1 MSDDL
6 MSAFIEDSK
15 DHLESIESDIMA
27 LENLKGAFDEELV
40 NRIFRTAHSIKG
52 AAGFF
57 GLEAI
62 GRLAHRLENALH
74 LVRDQKVRPDQQ
86 TCQVLLEGFDQL
98 STMINEPVAGECM
111 DITST
116 LETIQGLLTPTSK
129 IETETSLQLCSNH
142 GHSIFDVDMFTLD
155 QGLKGGKF
163 LYHIEFDLI
172 HDIHRKDKTPY
183 DIIKALQ
190 DTGLILDCHV
200 DIGATGTLESGF
212 AQRIPLNVL
221 FASIIDPEVIGALV
235 DVPAESIRRLE
246 RSMFQFHSCNEPTA
260 SFPVDKD
267 AVSKENSPWR
277 VINDQAILSLDEHF
291 GLTQAQSFC
300 RLLLHPPDDVA
311 HLRIDLSGTQSIDIA
326 GLQALV
332 AALRTCAGQMRS
344 MRIVSTEHLREQFQ
358 NLGFAWLLGDAI

>member
-15 DHLESIESDIMA
+15 EHLESIESDIMA

-62 GRLAHRLENALH
+62 GRLAHKLENALH
-74 LVRDQKVRPDQQ
+74 LLRDQKLRPDHQ

-98 STMINEPVAGECM
+98 CTMINEPLAGECL
-111 DITST
+111 DITNI
-116 LETIQGLLTPTSK
+116 LELIQGLLTPASK
-129 IETETSLQLCSNH
+129 VETETPLQLYSKH
-142 GHSIFDVDMFTLD
+142 GYSIFDVDMFTLD

-183 DIIKALQ
+183 DIIKTLQ
-190 DTGLILDCHV
+190 DTGLILDCNV
-200 DIGATGTLESGF
+200 DIEATGTLESGF

-246 RSMFQFHSCNEPTA
+246 RSMFQFHPSAEQTA
-260 SFPVDKD
+260 ACPVDEV
-267 AVSKENSPWR
+267 AVSNGNSPWR
-277 VINDQAILSLDEHF
+277 VTNDQAVLSLGEQF
-291 GLTQAQSFC
+291 GLIQAQSFC
-300 RLLLHPPDDVA
+300 RLVLHPPNDVA
-311 HLRIDLSGTQSIDIA
+311 HLRIDLSGTQRIDIT

-332 AALRTCAGQMRS
+332 AALRTCAGHKRS
-344 MRIVSTEHLREQFQ
+344 MSLVSTEHLREQFQ